1 MDEEDFKIII
11 KEYNS
16 FKQKLSE
23 DINSSFTEYEDCY
36 LIEEYWIEEFEK
48 SIINYNKNKKVKDY
62 SEFIPDYIT
71 NINSFST
78 FINCLQNNK
87 KFALVSKKI
96 LELSYDEEDLK
107 SDICTKYYSGN
118 NKLIIELKENKDN
131 KINNSLLIIDPL
143 NQNEI
148 QKRAYIISSKK
159 GKIEISFYKSL
170 LEKDDFNSK
179 SEEIE
184 NDIVIFPFEK
194 YSNILKFLIHI
205 YFYERALRI
214 KDLSVFEEN
223 KNEDYYLINNDW
235 MVKFKKYYD
244 YKSLYIKKKGEEIN
258 YNNLNQKFEYIYS
271 TKNALNYDLKNL
283 YKEIANINEIKGN
296 QKNKSNIP
304 SVMNIYIINSQ
315 MKELI
320 ESILNKQIV
329 LYKNKIITV
338 NNDIYLICK
347 DKVTIGNL
355 NENLCFIAKKTYI
368 NSINCHINN
377 DDSDNTKKDKV
388 IEKKKPK
395 KIEINKKNNEVNL
408 EKDKEINNLK
418 NNILKLEEE
427 NNKLKSFEEN
437 LRNKEDKLNNNILN
451 LMKKYKDLEDN
462 KKNMEKEFGN
472 QLKQIYLNLCNK
484 NSKKDTQEKMLN
496 DKLKESNDY
505 LLIKDKISKK
515 IKELIKKNKEVK
527 NQEIENK
534 KAINF
539 ILDKEKEINNKISF
553 LEDKENLIDQENK
566 DIEIKKKQFEKEI
579 EKNKII
585 IQKNNDLIKNNEELE
600 KEIKKKLAKLNE
612 LEKPKEILPNKP
624 ILIGL
629 NNIGATC
636 FMNSTLQCL
645 SQTKELT
652 KYFLNPK
659 NENRIINNNIA
670 SANRNALQLSPIYL
684 ELIRKLWDENE
695 GKSFSPHNFMNVV
708 EKMNPLFKQGQA
720 GDSKDFIIFILE
732 QLHKEL
738 KKPVNS
744 NNLDN
749 NIVLNQYD
757 KNNSFNYFFN
767 DFKKDCSIIS
777 DIFFGFTETTN
788 ECLYCKNNYNSKGLN
803 NPICYNYGIFNC
815 LIFPLEEVKNMKN
828 NANKNNNIQINNNCV
843 SIYECFYYNQ
853 KSELFTGENRNYCNI
868 CKQLYDSIY
877 ISKIFSSPINL
888 IIILNRGKGN
898 IYDVKLD
905 FSETIDVSQ
914 FVLLK
919 EKPQIIYSL
928 YGVIT
933 HIGQSGPNA
942 HFIASCKNPIDNKWY
957 RFNDAFINP
966 ISNFKKEVIE
976 FGTPYILFY
985 NKN

>member
-1 MDEEDFKIII
+1 MDEEDFKLIIE
-11 KEYNS
+11 EYNS
-16 FKQKLSE
+16 YKQKLLGDIKSSFIESE
-23 DINSSFTEYEDCY
+23 DFY
-36 LIEEYWIEEFEK
+36 LIEDYWIDEFK
-48 SIINYNKNKKVKDY
+48 NSINNYNNKKVKDF
-62 SEFIPDYIT
+62 SVFIPDYIT
-71 NINSFST
+71 NINNFST
-78 FINCLQNNK
+78 IINCLQNNI
-87 KFALVSKKI
+87 KFAIVSKKL
-96 LELSYDEEDLK
+96 LESSYDVDDLK
-107 SDICTKYYSGN
+107 SDISIKYYSGN
-118 NKLIIELKENKDN
+118 NKLIIELKDDKENKN
-131 KINNSLLIIDPL
+131 NNSILLIDPM

-148 QKRAYIISSKK
+148 QKRAYVILSKK
-159 GKIEISFYKSL
+159 GNISYKKLIEKNN
-170 LEKDDFNSK
+170 FNNK

-184 NDIVIFPFEK
+184 NDFVIFPFEK
-194 YSNILKFLIHI
+194 YSNILKLLIHI
-205 YFYERALRI
+205 YFYERALR
-214 KDLSVFEEN
+214 KNDLSVFEDN

-235 MVKFKKYYD
+235 MIKFKKYYD
-244 YKSLYIKKKGEEIN
+244 YKSLHINKKGEEIN
-258 YNNLNQKFEYIYS
+258 YSNLNQKFEYIYS
-271 TKNALNYDLKNL
+271 TINALNYNKKL
-283 YKEIANINEIKGN
+283 YKEIANIDIIKAN
-296 QKNKSNIP
+296 QKNKSNILFYI
-304 SVMNIYIINSQ
+304 NTYIINSH

-320 ESILNKQIV
+320 ESILNKKIV
-329 LYKNKIITV
+329 LSKNKMIIK
-338 NNDIYLICK
+338 NNDIYLICENK
-347 DKVTIGNL
+347 ITIGNL
-355 NENLCFIAKKTYI
+355 NENLLFITKNTYI
-368 NSINCHINN
+368 NYINYHINN
-377 DDSDNTKKDKV
+377 DDSDIKKKDKV
-388 IEKKKPK
+388 IEKKKH
-395 KIEINKKNNEVNL
+395 KIIKINKKNNELNL

-418 NNILKLEEE
+418 NNILKLEDE
-427 NNKLKSFEEN
+427 NSKLKSFEEN
-437 LRNKEDKLNNNILN
+437 SKNKEDKLNKNIEN
-451 LMKKYKDLEDN
+451 LMKKCKYLEDN
-462 KKNMEKEFGN
+462 KISMEKEFYKN
-472 QLKQIYLNLCNK
+472 LEKIYLNLCK
-484 NSKKDTQEKMLN
+484 INSNEDNQEKILN
-496 DKLKESNDY
+496 DKLKDSNIF
-505 LLIKDKISKK
+505 LLMKDKINKK
-515 IKELIKKNKEVK
+515 IKEIIKKNKEDK
-527 NQEIENK
+527 NQKIENE
-534 KAINF
+534 KAINS
-539 ILDKEKEINNKISF
+539 IIEKEKEINNKISF
-553 LEDKENLIDQENK
+553 LEDKENLIEQENK
-566 DIEIKKKQFEKEI
+566 DIEIKKKKFEKEI
-579 EKNKII
+579 EKNKLL
-585 IQKNNDLIKNNEELE
+585 IQKNNELNKNNEELE
-600 KEIKKKLAKLNE
+600 KKIKKKLAKLNE
-612 LEKPKEILPNKP
+612 LEKPKEILPKRP

-670 SANRNALQLSPIYL
+670 MANKNSLQLSPIYL
-684 ELIRKLWDENE
+684 ELIKKLWDEN
-695 GKSFSPHNFMNVV
+695 GGRSFSPNNFMNII

-738 KKPVNS
+738 KKPINA
-744 NNLDN
+744 NNLEN
-749 NIVLNQYD
+749 NIILNQYD

-788 ECLYCKNNYNSKGLN
+788 ECLYCKNNFNSQGCN

-828 NANKNNNIQINNNCV
+828 DANKNNYIQINNNCV

-905 FSETIDVSQ
+905 FSEIIDVTQ
-914 FVLLK
+914 FVLIK
-919 EKPQIIYSL
+919 DKPQIIYSL

-942 HFIASCKNPIDNKWY
+942 HFVASCKNPIDNKWY

-966 ISNFKKEVIE
+966 ITNFQKEVIE

>member
-1 MDEEDFKIII
+1 MDEEDFKKII
-11 KEYNS
+11 KNYDS
-16 FKQKLSE
+16 FKQKKLK
-23 DINSSFTEYEDCY
+23 DINSSFIKSEDCY
-36 LIEEYWIEEFEK
+36 LIEDYWIDELEK
-48 SIINYNKNKKVKDY
+48 FINNYKNNKNKKVKDY
-62 SEFIPDYIT
+62 SVFIPDYIT

-78 FINCLQNNK
+78 IINCIQNHK
-87 KFALVSKKI
+87 KLAIVSKKL
-96 LELSYDEEDLK
+96 LELSYDEDDLK
-107 SDICTKYYSGN
+107 SDICIKYYSGN
-118 NKLIIELKENKDN
+118 NKLIIELKDDKDN
-131 KINNSLLIIDPL
+131 KNNNSILLIDPL

-148 QKRAYIISSKK
+148 QKRAYVISSKNGNISYEKLIEK
-159 GKIEISFYKSL
+159 GNFKNE
-170 LEKDDFNSK
+170 

-194 YSNILKFLIHI
+194 YSNIFKLLIHI
-205 YFYERALRI
+205 YFYERALR
-214 KDLSVFEEN
+214 KNDLSVFEEN

-235 MVKFKKYYD
+235 MVNFKKYYD
-244 YKSLYIKKKGEEIN
+244 YKSLQIKKKGEEIN
-258 YNNLNQKFEYIYS
+258 YSNLNKRFKYIYFTINS
-271 TKNALNYDLKNL
+271 LNHNKKL
-283 YKEIANINEIKGN
+283 YKEITNFDIIKAI

-304 SVMNIYIINSQ
+304 SYINTYIINSQ

-320 ESILNKQIV
+320 ESILNKKIV
-329 LYKNKIITV
+329 LSKNKMIIK
-338 NNDIYLICK
+338 NNDIYLISK
-347 DKVTIGNL
+347 DKITIGNL
-355 NENLCFIAKKTYI
+355 NEKLFFITKNTYKS
-368 NSINCHINN
+368 SINCHINN
-377 DDSDNTKKDKV
+377 NDSDNKKRDKV
-388 IEKKKPK
+388 VEKK
-395 KIEINKKNNEVNL
+395 IHNIMIINKKNNELNL

-418 NNILKLEEE
+418 NKILKLEEE
-427 NNKLKSFEEN
+427 KSKLKSFVEN
-437 LRNKEDKLNNNILN
+437 SKNKNYKLNKDNEN
-451 LMKKYKDLEDN
+451 LMKKCKDLEDYKVN
-462 KKNMEKEFGN
+462 MKNEFCVE
-472 QLKQIYLNLCNK
+472 LKNIYLNLCKIKSN
-484 NSKKDTQEKMLN
+484 NEKN
-496 DKLKESNDY
+496 DKLKDSNNY
-505 LLIKDKISKK
+505 LLMKDKINKK
-515 IKELIKKNKEVK
+515 ITEIIKKNKEDK

-534 KAINF
+534 KAINN
-539 ILDKEKEINNKISF
+539 ILEKEKEINNKISF
-553 LEDKENLIDQENK
+553 LEDKENLIEKENK

-579 EKNKII
+579 KKNKLI
-585 IQKNNDLIKNNEELE
+585 IQKNNELNKKNEELE
-600 KEIKKKLAKLNE
+600 KEIKKKLSKLNE

-624 ILIGL
+624 ILVGL

-659 NENRIINNNIA
+659 NENRIINNNLA
-670 SANRNALQLSPIYL
+670 MANKNSLQLSPIFL
-684 ELIRKLWDENE
+684 ELIKKLWDENG
-695 GKSFSPHNFMNVV
+695 GKSFSPHNFMKIV

-744 NNLDN
+744 NNLGN
-749 NIVLNQYD
+749 SIVLNQYD

-767 DFKKDCSIIS
+767 DFQKDCSIIS

-788 ECLYCKNNYNSKGLN
+788 ECLYCKNNFNSQRLN

-828 NANKNNNIQINNNCV
+828 EANKNSNIQNNNNCV

-853 KSELFTGENRNYCNI
+853 KSELFTGDNRNYCNI
-868 CKQLYDSIY
+868 CKQLYDSLY

-898 IYDVKLD
+898 IYDVKLN
-905 FSETIDVSQ
+905 FSEIIDITQ

-919 EKPQIIYSL
+919 EKPQIKYNL

-942 HFIASCKNPIDNKWY
+942 HFVASCKNPIDNKWY
-957 RFNDAFINP
+957 RFNDAIINP
-966 ISNFKKEVIE
+966 ITNFQKEVIE